1 MKFKKA
7 MLNETLS
14 LEVKMKLT
22 NKILIAAFILV
33 LVATTVLAIKLTG
46 VVKFTPQ
53 PMRNGFAEE
62 IKHIAGV
69 SQLEISGKYEVN
81 IHKGDKDSIN
91 IWGPDLLV
99 RKYSEVSVENGRLT
113 IKSKVNLS
121 EYAPGVW
128 IRIYLKNLK
137 SLKVSEQATV
147 DVKNMI
153 GDTLKISASKNANVK
168 LQSSTYNESFVNV
181 YDNSIVSLEK
191 TKNAN
196 VHLEKSAMLIMNLDG
211 GSCSGSQES
220 ESLFIVNGKIW
231 HYKAWVSDKVAPKFS
246 EVKK

>member
-1 MKFKKA
+1 
-7 MLNETLS
+7 
-14 LEVKMKLT
+14 MKLT
-22 NKILIAAFILV
+22 NKILIAAVALV
-33 LVATTVLAIKLTG
+33 LVATTALAIKLTS
-46 VVKFTPQ
+46 VVRYTPQ
-53 PMRNGFAEE
+53 PMKNGFTEE

-69 SQLEISGKYEVN
+69 NQLEISGKYEVD

-99 RKYSEVSVENGRLT
+99 HKYSEVSVENRKLT

-121 EYAPGVW
+121 EYGTGVW
-128 IRIYLKNLK
+128 IQIYLKNLK
-137 SLKVSEQATV
+137 ELKVSKETAV
-147 DVKNMI
+147 DVKNMV
-153 GDTLKISASKNANVK
+153 GDTLKISASKSANVK
-168 LQSSTYNESFVNV
+168 FQSSTYNESFVNV

-196 VHLEKSAMLIMNLDG
+196 VHLEKSAMLIMNLEG

-231 HYKAWVSDKVAPKFS
+231 RHKVWVSDKVAPKFS

>member
-1 MKFKKA
+1 

-22 NKILIAAFILV
+22 NKILIVAFVLV
-33 LVATTVLAIKLTG
+33 LAATTALAIKLTG

-53 PMRNGFAEE
+53 PMKNGFAEE
-62 IKHIAGV
+62 IKYIAGV
-69 SQLEISGKYEVN
+69 NKLEICGKYEVDL
-81 IHKGDKDSIN
+81 HKGDKDSIN

-99 RKYSEVSVENGRLT
+99 RKYSEVSVKNGKLT

-121 EYAPGVW
+121 QYATGVW

-137 SLKVSEQATV
+137 ELKVSEETAA
-147 DVKNMI
+147 DVKNMA
-153 GDTLKISASKNANVK
+153 GDTLKIFASKTANVK
-168 LQSSTYNESFVNV
+168 FESSTYNESFINV

-191 TKNAN
+191 TKNAS
-196 VHLEKSAMLIMNLDG
+196 VHLEKEAMLIINLDG
-211 GSCSGSQES
+211 GSCSGSQDP

-231 HYKAWVSDKVAPKFS
+231 RHKVWVAEKTAPKFS